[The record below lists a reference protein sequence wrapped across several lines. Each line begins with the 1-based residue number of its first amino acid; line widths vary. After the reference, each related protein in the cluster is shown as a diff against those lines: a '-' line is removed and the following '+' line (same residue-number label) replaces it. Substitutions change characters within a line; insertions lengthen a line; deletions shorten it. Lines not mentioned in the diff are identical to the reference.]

1 MVRDY
6 RLAQKRGAV
15 AAAASLALLF
25 PIAFVQAQSGSV
37 NSLETSMPELLSG
50 KTIPLKL
57 QMKDLLGVKWR
68 RVTTIGK
75 PVAAMANASSVL
87 SSAPTYTKGQT
98 VRMDGESFLVL
109 HTLQSLGTKDAI
121 TAQVV
126 FGGKPTP
133 DAPFALTL
141 LGLRNVSALES
152 VAEFRLSE
160 ETVT

>member
-109 HTLQSLGTKDAI
+109 YTLQSLGTKDAI
-121 TAQVV
+121 TARVV
-126 FGGKPTP
+126 FGGKSTP
-133 DAPFALTL
+133 DAPLALTL